1 MLKHAAEINQTL
13 KGLAAVV
20 DNQAPVVRFFLRNWP
35 VTLLAG
41 TALTARMMQRYKQK
55 ELSPYNVVVD
65 VGTII
70 GPVASIFL
78 LVNLASESER
88 KSDATQELTQ
98 AVKQIQSQEH
108 QTPHV
113 TELPIVRKIA

>member
-1 MLKHAAEINQTL
+1 MLKHASEINQTL

-20 DNQAPVVRFFLRNWP
+20 DNQAPVIRFFLRNWP

-65 VGTII
+65 VGTIV

-78 LVNLASESER
+78 LVKLASESER

-98 AVKQIQSQEH
+98 AVQQIQSQEH
-108 QTPHV
+108 QTPHA